1 MGRVRMD
8 GAARRCQIVEAV
20 MPLFARKGLGGVT
33 TKEIA
38 AAAGVFEGLVF
49 RHFLTKA
56 AL

>member
-49 RHFLTKA
+49 RHFPTKA